1 MSIDDKIDRALDEK
15 VLEMAHDAFHMS
27 RKITQPVDPHK
38 RYQAN
43 DEDDPHARLIE
54 FVHSTGTALFRAYR

>member
-1 MSIDDKIDRALDEK
+1 MSIDEK

-43 DEDDPHARLIE
+43 DKDDPHAELIE
-54 FVHSTGTALFRAYR
+54 FVYRTGKTLFGAAR